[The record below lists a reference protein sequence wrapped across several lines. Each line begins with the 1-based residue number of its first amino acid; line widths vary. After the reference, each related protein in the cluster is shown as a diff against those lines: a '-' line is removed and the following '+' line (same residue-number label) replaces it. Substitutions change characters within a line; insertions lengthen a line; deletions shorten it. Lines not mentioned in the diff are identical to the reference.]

1 LSGKEGE
8 VCWFIKGLDE
18 LIELSSYRDGML
30 ANSWG
35 VLQFI
40 KGNITEL
47 GEDLLISWE
56 GFEKAEKLNLKP

>member
-1 LSGKEGE
+1 
-8 VCWFIKGLDE
+8 LDE